1 MKLQD
6 LLVKNGSSIF
16 ASLLNEPN
24 YKNISNKIFVPDDKT
39 LKESLDYLGLNAD
52 LFAFS
57 PYYNEII
64 NQHILN
70 TDRTFKFNE
79 RTSTIDNIPVKF
91 IGEALGG
98 SKNQQRTSVYL
109 IDGML
114 LTAEQFDDLERL
126 GGMLK
131 FCPKT
136 GDSEQNVTCENSN
149 DAYGYGIFSVFDRK
163 YRADKIFERAANK
176 ILDLYRQKNLT
187 QKGLAALTN
196 VVELYSEAYDKFV
209 AMVKNQRM
217 FFEKA
222 SSGKPPIKLVTAE
235 NWGEAIIELV
245 DLVNKFNATLEDQIK
260 FNTSSANIQKECSAT
275 KIDQCG
281 YPCNIKSNL
290 LGRKSCEYKRK

>member
-6 LLVKNGSSIF
+6 LLQKNGTAIF
-16 ASLLNEPN
+16 AAFLNEPN
-24 YKNISNKIFVPDDKT
+24 HKNISSRIFIPDDRA
-39 LKESLDYLGLNAD
+39 LEESLNFFGLNTD
-52 LFAFS
+52 TFFFS

-79 RTSTIDNIPVKF
+79 KTSTIDGIQVRF

-109 IDGML
+109 IEGML
-114 LTAEQFDDLERL
+114 LKAEQFDDLERL
-126 GGMLK
+126 GSMLK

-136 GDSEQNVTCENSN
+136 VDLEQNDE
-149 DAYGYGIFSVFDRK
+149 YGYGIFAVFEKK
-163 YRADKIFERAANK
+163 YRVDKIFERAANK
-176 ILDLYRQKNLT
+176 ILDLYRQKILT

-209 AMVKNQRM
+209 TMVKNQRM

-245 DLVNKFNATLEDQIK
+245 DLVNKFHATLDDQIK

-275 KIDQCG
+275 KIEDCG
-281 YPCNIKSNL
+281 YPCSVKSNL
-290 LGRKSCEYKRK
+290 IGRKSCEYKLK